1 MQVISRLYVAAAV
14 AVMAFIG
21 AGAAWAGMGQ
31 PSDWQIGPQQS
42 VTPVMDQIV
51 WFHNY
56 LLVFITIITLFVLA
70 LLTIVV
76 LKFNARANPTPSRAT
91 HNTALEVAWTLIPVL
106 ILVTIAVPSFR
117 LLFFQL
123 NTPP

>member
-14 AVMAFIG
+14 AVMALVG
-21 AGAAWAGMGQ
+21 AGVAWAGMGQ

-42 VTPVMDQIV
+42 VTPVMDDIV

-56 LLVFITIITLFVLA
+56 YLLVFISAISLFVLA
-70 LLTIVV
+70 LLVIVV
-76 LKFNARANPTPSRAT
+76 VRFNARANPTPSRMT

-106 ILVTIAVPSFR
+106 ILLA
-117 LLFFQL
+117 
-123 NTPP
+123 